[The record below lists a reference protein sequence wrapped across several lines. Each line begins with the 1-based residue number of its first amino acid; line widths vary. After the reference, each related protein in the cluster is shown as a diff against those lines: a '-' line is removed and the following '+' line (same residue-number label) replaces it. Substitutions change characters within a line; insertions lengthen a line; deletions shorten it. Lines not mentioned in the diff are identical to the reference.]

1 MTHIPELTDAEAA
14 VLRCWLLPDDGQ
26 REYAV
31 RSTLDRELR
40 SPGSGVVTPNGRRA
54 LAAYDAKKRAAIRVE
69 AMTTH
74 FRIRPFAEWHEE
86 DGAVLWFTL
95 PIQLPPWCG
104 TPNDDDWPW
113 VWTKKE
119 DTCWCLLPSF
129 FIDDDAAKFL
139 SKEPTNG

>member
-1 MTHIPELTDAEAA
+1 MTNIPELTDDEATVMRFLTISQTDRFTAA
-14 VLRCWLLPDDGQ
+14 VPKIDSIADDDDVSL
-26 REYAV
+26 A
-31 RSTLDRELR
+31 
-40 SPGSGVVTPNGRRA
+40 A

-95 PIQLPPWCG
+95 PIQEPPWCG

>member
-69 AMTTH
+69 AM
-74 FRIRPFAEWHEE
+74 RECEEIARDNSGME
-86 DGAVLWFTL
+86 DGA
-95 PIQLPPWCG
+95 IRAA
-104 TPNDDDWPW
+104 NDIRE
-113 VWTKKE
+113 KIAKE
-119 DTCWCLLPSF
+119 Q
-129 FIDDDAAKFL
+129 
-139 SKEPTNG
+139 TNGQS

>member
-69 AMTTH
+69 AMRECEAIAQSHVASTGANQH
-74 FRIRPFAEWHEE
+74 ILDREAERIADEIREKIA
-86 DGAVLWFTL
+86 
-95 PIQLPPWCG
+95 
-104 TPNDDDWPW
+104 
-113 VWTKKE
+113 KE
-119 DTCWCLLPSF
+119 QP
-129 FIDDDAAKFL
+129 
-139 SKEPTNG
+139 